1 MQITGIDV
9 DATRLHCNS
18 VLCAIGAVLGDYL
31 RVETR
36 KNLSPK
42 VEKRSKRKVTCNVTI
57 ERKRFRLE
65 YIEVR
70 GKTQSR
76 YEATMCRK
84 KFVKLGRH
92 GTRVTDYTVHRAR
105 CYHSFLF
112 SLVPFLI
119 ADRRNSP
126 SLSRLVLLLL
136 LLLVL
141 RQFAVSSIRSR
152 SPRPRCRAVTSREPA
167 RKYSRTNLGTMFI

>member
-1 MQITGIDV
+1 MQITGVDV

-18 VLCAIGAVLGDYL
+18 VLCAIGALLGDYL

-42 VEKRSKRKVTCNVTI
+42 VGKRSKRKGTCNVTI
-57 ERKRFRLE
+57 ERTRFRLE
-65 YIEVR
+65 HIEVR

-105 CYHSFLF
+105 CYHSFRF
-112 SLVPFLI
+112 SSPIDVTRLLYLGLSSSFSCSSCS
-119 ADRRNSP
+119 ANSRY
-126 SLSRLVLLLL
+126 LRFARARLDPD
-136 LLLVL
+136 
-141 RQFAVSSIRSR
+141 AG
-152 SPRPRCRAVTSREPA
+152 P
-167 RKYSRTNLGTMFI
+167 